1 LQEGGSNG
9 SHGLGANERADLNQR
24 KGLDVN
30 TYSFDGKVAL
40 ITGAAGGLGNA
51 AAIRMATAGAQIVAV
66 DRDEKSTRELMM
78 VLPGEHHALVR
89 DLRPALAAREAVK
102 EALALTGRLDIVVNS
117 AGVCHFNKI
126 NEISP
131 EEWDEVLE
139 IDLRSMHFLSV
150 AAAEAM
156 DGSVGGRIINIGSNA
171 GRKGRATGAHYAAA
185 KAAVASLTESL
196 ALAYGAKQITVNTVC
211 PAVVLTGMWEQNFA
225 ELTRMTGKTS
235 EQLIEG
241 WTNATPL
248 KRLGTAEDVANL
260 ITFLASDEASF
271 ITGQTINVCGGFML
285 TC

>member
-1 LQEGGSNG
+1 
-9 SHGLGANERADLNQR
+9 
-24 KGLDVN
+24 VI
-30 TYSFDGKVAL
+30 TYDCDGKVAL
-40 ITGAAGGLGNA
+40 ITGAGGGLGRA
-51 AAIRMATAGAQIVAV
+51 TAKRLATAGVEIIAV
-66 DRDEKSTRELMM
+66 DRDEKSTLELMREL
-78 VLPGEHHALVR
+78 PGNHHMIVK
-89 DLRPALAAREAVK
+89 DLRPALAAKEVVGEAI
-102 EALALTGRLDIVVNS
+102 ALTRRLDIVVNS

-126 NEISP
+126 NEITP

-156 DGSVGGRIINIGSNA
+156 DGSAGGRIINIGSNA

-211 PAVVLTGMWEQNFA
+211 PAVVLTGMWKRNFT
-225 ELTRMTGKTS
+225 ELNRMTAKTP
-235 EQLIEG
+235 EQLTTAWID
-241 WTNATPL
+241 ATPL
-248 KRLGTAEDVANL
+248 KRLGTPEDVANL
-260 ITFLASDEASF
+260 IAFLASDDASF

>member
-1 LQEGGSNG
+1 MSPY
-9 SHGLGANERADLNQR
+9 GL
-24 KGLDVN
+24 K
-30 TYSFDGKVAL
+30 GKVAL
-40 ITGAAGGLGNA
+40 ITGAGGGLGSA
-51 AAIRMATAGAQIVAV
+51 AATKLAADGAQIVAV
-66 DRDEKSTRELMM
+66 DCDERATRELIDA
-78 VLPGEHHALVR
+78 LPGKHHAIVR
-89 DLRPALAAREAVK
+89 DLRPARAAREVVE
-102 EALALTGRLDIVVNS
+102 EAFALCGRLDILINS

-150 AAAEAM
+150 AAAETM
-156 DGSVGGRIINIGSNA
+156 DPGAGGRIINLGSNA

-196 ALAYGAKQITVNTVC
+196 AIAYGAKQITVNTVC
-211 PAVVLTGMWEQNFA
+211 PAVVLTGMWERNFA
-225 ELTRMTGKTS
+225 ELTRITAKTP
-235 EQLIEG
+235 EQLIKG
-241 WTNATPL
+241 WADITPL

-260 ITFLASDEASF
+260 IAFLASDEAAF

>member
-1 LQEGGSNG
+1 MI
-9 SHGLGANERADLNQR
+9 A
-24 KGLDVN
+24 
-30 TYSFDGKVAL
+30 FDFKGKVAL
-40 ITGAAGGLGNA
+40 ITGAGGGFGKATAMKL
-51 AAIRMATAGAQIVAV
+51 ATAGAQIIAV
-66 DRDEKSTRELMM
+66 DRNGESLHNLMAD
-78 VLPGEHHALVR
+78 LPGKHNSIVR
-89 DLRPALAAREAVK
+89 DLRPALAAKEVVE
-102 EALALTGRLDIVVNS
+102 EALTLTHQIDIVVNS
-117 AGVCHFNKI
+117 AGVCHFNRI

-139 IDLRSMHFLSV
+139 IDVRSMHFLSV

-156 DGSVGGRIINIGSNA
+156 DGSMGGRIINLGSNA

-225 ELTRMTGKTS
+225 ELKRMTGKNR
-235 EQLIEG
+235 EQLIKG
-241 WTNATPL
+241 WTDATPL
-248 KRLGTAEDVANL
+248 KRLGTTEDVANL
-260 ITFLASDEASF
+260 IAFLASEEASF

>member
-1 LQEGGSNG
+1 
-9 SHGLGANERADLNQR
+9 
-24 KGLDVN
+24 VN
-30 TYSFDGKVAL
+30 TNGFKGKVAL
-40 ITGAAGGLGNA
+40 ITGAGGGLGKA
-51 AAIRMATAGAQIVAV
+51 AAMRLGVAGAHIVAV
-66 DRDEKSTRELMM
+66 DRDEKSMCEF
-78 VLPGEHHALVR
+78 VKELPGKHHRIVK
-89 DLRPALAAREAVK
+89 DLRPALAAKEVVE
-102 EALALTGRLDIVVNS
+102 EALAITGRLDIVVNS

-156 DGSVGGRIINIGSNA
+156 DSGTGGRIINLGSNA

-196 ALAYGAKQITVNTVC
+196 ALAYGPKQITVNTVC
-211 PAVVLTGMWEQNFA
+211 PAVVLTGMWERNFT
-225 ELTRMTGKTS
+225 ELGRITAKTP
-235 EQLIEG
+235 EQLTKGWIE
-241 WTNATPL
+241 ATPL
-248 KRLGTAEDVANL
+248 KRLGTADDVANL
-260 ITFLASDEASF
+260 ITFLASDNASF